1 MGDQGDMK
9 RVVVRA
15 PLLSISGY
23 GEHSRQIF
31 QWAKSIETWSVQ
43 TQVLNWGNTSWH
55 INPDNENGLVD
66 QIMKSSTNQSS
77 GFDIS
82 IQVQLPNEWDPMLG
96 KFNIGVTAAVE
107 TDRCNPEWVDAVNK
121 MSVVIVPTEHVK
133 KTLQTSGNVTTPIHV
148 IGEWYMPEIDQVKD
162 HFQLPLSTTFN
173 FLIVSQMTS
182 SNSLDDR
189 KNIHDTLR
197 WLFDVFKDDKDVGI
211 ILKTNMG
218 RGTKIDRK
226 ITFDNIE
233 KFVAQNRK
241 GKYPRV
247 HMIHGNLTSE
257 EIAGLYRNP
266 TIKGL
271 ISLTR
276 GEGFGLPILE
286 ASASSVPVVV
296 TNWSGHLDFLKQGKY
311 VGVDYA
317 LVDIP
322 QTRVDGKIFVA
333 GTKWAQPN
341 EADFKKRI
349 VKFRSSPLVPKE
361 WAQDLSDKCQ
371 KTFSREAIL
380 KKYASLTDALDLR

>member
-1 MGDQGDMK
+1 MK

>member
-1 MGDQGDMK
+1 MK

-43 TQVLNWGNTSWH
+43 AQVLNWGNTTWL
-55 INPDNENGLVD
+55 INPDHENGLVD
-66 QIMKSSTNQSS
+66 QIMKTSTNQTS

-82 IQVQLPNEWDPMLG
+82 IQVQLPNEWDPSLA

-121 MSVVIVPTEHVK
+121 MSIVIVPTEHVK
-133 KTLQTSGNVTTPIHV
+133 KTLQMSGNVTTPIHV

-162 HFQLPLSTTFN
+162 YFQLPLSTTFN

-182 SNSLDDR
+182 NNSLDDR

-226 ITFDNIE
+226 VTFDNIE
-233 KFVAQNRK
+233 KFVSQNRK

-257 EIAGLYRNP
+257 EMAGLYRNP
-266 TIKGL
+266 TVKGL

-286 ASASSVPVVV
+286 ATASSVPVVV
-296 TNWSGHLDFLKQGKY
+296 TNWSGHLDFLKLGKY
-311 VGVDYA
+311 VGVDYT

-322 QTRVDGKIFVA
+322 QTRVDGKIFVS

-349 VKFRSSPLVPKE
+349 VKFRSSALVPKE
-361 WAQDLSDKCQ
+361 WAQELSDKCQ

>member
-197 WLFDVFKDDKDVGI
+197 WLLDVFKDDKDVGI

>member
-1 MGDQGDMK
+1 MK

-43 TQVLNWGNTSWH
+43 AQVLNWGNTSWH

-82 IQVQLPNEWDPMLG
+82 IQVQLPNEWDPSLG

-162 HFQLPLSTTFN
+162 HFQIPLSTTFN

-182 SNSLDDR
+182 NNSLDDR

>member
-31 QWAKSIETWSVQ
+31 EWAKSIETWSVQ
-43 TQVLNWGNTSWH
+43 TQVLNWGNTTWH
-55 INPDNENGLVD
+55 INPENENGLVD
-66 QIMKSSTNQSS
+66 QIMKSSTNQAD

-82 IQVQLPNEWDPMLG
+82 IQVQLPNEWDPTLA

-107 TDRCNPEWVDAVNK
+107 TDRCSSEWVDAVNK

-133 KTLQTSGNVTTPIHV
+133 KTLQSSGNVTTPIHV
-148 IGEWYMPEIDQVKD
+148 VGEWYMPEIDQVND
-162 HFQLPLSTTFN
+162 HIQLPLSTTFN

-182 SNSLDDR
+182 NNSLDDR

-247 HMIHGNLTSE
+247 HMIHGNLSSE
-257 EIAGLYRNP
+257 EMAGLYRNP

-286 ASASSVPVVV
+286 ATASGVPVVV

-311 VGVDYA
+311 VGVDYT
-317 LVDIP
+317 LIDIP

-349 VKFRSSPLVPKE
+349 IKFRSSSLVPKE
-361 WAQDLSDKCQ
+361 WSQDLAAKC
-371 KTFSREAIL
+371 KMTFSREAIL
-380 KKYASLTDALDLR
+380 KKYASLTDALELR

>member
-82 IQVQLPNEWDPMLG
+82 IQVQLPNEWDPTLG

>member
-1 MGDQGDMK
+1 
-9 RVVVRA
+9 
-15 PLLSISGY
+15 
-23 GEHSRQIF
+23 
-31 QWAKSIETWSVQ
+31 
-43 TQVLNWGNTSWH
+43 
-55 INPDNENGLVD
+55 
-66 QIMKSSTNQSS
+66 
-77 GFDIS
+77 
-82 IQVQLPNEWDPMLG
+82 
-96 KFNIGVTAAVE
+96 
-107 TDRCNPEWVDAVNK
+107 
-121 MSVVIVPTEHVK
+121 
-133 KTLQTSGNVTTPIHV
+133 
-148 IGEWYMPEIDQVKD
+148 
-162 HFQLPLSTTFN
+162 
-173 FLIVSQMTS
+173 MTS
-182 SNSLDDR
+182 NNSLDDR

-247 HMIHGNLTSE
+247 HMIHGNLSSE
-257 EIAGLYRNP
+257 EMAGLYRNP

-286 ASASSVPVVV
+286 ATASGVPVVV

-311 VGVDYA
+311 VGVDYT
-317 LVDIP
+317 LIDIP

-349 VKFRSSPLVPKE
+349 IKFRSSSLVPKE
-361 WAQDLSDKCQ
+361 WSQDLAAKC
-371 KTFSREAIL
+371 KMTFSREAIL
-380 KKYASLTDALDLR
+380 KKYASLTDALELR

>member
-1 MGDQGDMK
+1 MK
-9 RVVVRA
+9 SVVVRA

-31 QWAKSIETWSVQ
+31 QWAKSIDSWFVQ

-55 INPDNENGLVD
+55 INPKDENGLIE
-66 QIMKSSTNQSS
+66 QIMKSSSNQPN

-82 IQVQLPNEWDPMLG
+82 IQVQLPNEWDPSVA

-107 TDRCNPEWVDAVNK
+107 TDRCTPEWVDAVNK
-121 MSVVIVPTEHVK
+121 MSIVIVPTEHVK
-133 KTLQTSGNVTTPIHV
+133 KTLQASGNVTTPIHV
-148 IGEWYMPEIDQVKD
+148 IGEWYMPEIDLAQDYLKI
-162 HFQLPLSTTFN
+162 PLSTTFN

-182 SNSLDDR
+182 NNSIDDR

-197 WLFDVFKDDKDVGI
+197 WMFDVFKDDKEVGI

-218 RGTKIDRK
+218 RGTKIDRN

-233 KFVAQNRK
+233 KFIAQNRK

-247 HMIHGNLTSE
+247 HLVHGNLSSE
-257 EIAGLYRNP
+257 EIASLYRNP

-271 ISLTR
+271 VSLTR

-286 ASASSVPVVV
+286 ATAAAMPVVV

-311 VGVDYA
+311 VGVDYT

-322 QTRVDGKIFVA
+322 PTRVDGKIFIA
-333 GTKWAQPN
+333 GTKWAQPS
-341 EADFKKRI
+341 ELDFKKRI
-349 VKFRSSPLVPKE
+349 VKFRSSSQVPKE
-361 WAQDLSDKCQ
+361 WAQELSVKCRE
-371 KTFSREAIL
+371 TFSREAIL
-380 KKYASLTDALDLR
+380 KQYASLTDALELR

>member
-1 MGDQGDMK
+1 MK

-55 INPDNENGLVD
+55 INPDNENGIVD

-82 IQVQLPNEWDPMLG
+82 IQVQLPNEWDPTLG

-182 SNSLDDR
+182 NNSLDDR

-226 ITFDNIE
+226 ITFDNSE

-361 WAQDLSDKCQ
+361 WAQDLSNKCQ